1 MRIKTISGIVLA
13 AAIGIAGF
21 NGAVRAQSPGKEKA
35 RVTTTERVEFG
46 MRGLIQIV
54 DSFGEVRV
62 EGWDQ
67 PEVELI
73 VNKST
78 QKQYLPNDL
87 AKGLKELE
95 RVKVAMERVGES
107 SMLVIHTTYAS
118 RTPTRLWRGKTNLQL
133 EYTIRIPR
141 TSRLMVKHDI
151 GEVSISNVDGDI
163 EATNRIGELRLDLPE
178 ANQYAPMYVDAR
190 VKIGDVSSE
199 FGPETQRQK
208 LLGAKLEGDPASS
221 TRRLYLRVGIGE
233 IQVTKRKADPAAKPE
248 QKDGAN

>member
-1 MRIKTISGIVLA
+1 MRIKPTIWFCLVLTIVFFSLNA
-13 AAIGIAGF
+13 Q
-21 NGAVRAQSPGKEKA
+21 AQSPAKERAK
-35 RVTTTERVEFG
+35 VTTTERVEFG
-46 MRGLIQIV
+46 MRGLIQVI
-54 DSFGEVRV
+54 DSFGEVRI
-62 EGWDQ
+62 EGWDK
-67 PEVELI
+67 PEVELT

-78 QKQYLPNDL
+78 QKHYLPKDL
-87 AKGLKELE
+87 AKGMKELE

-107 SMLVIHTTYAS
+107 SMLVINTTYPS
-118 RTPTRLWRGKTNLQL
+118 RTPMRMMRGKTNLRL

-151 GEVSISNVDGDI
+151 GEVVIANVDGDI

-178 ANQYAPMYVDAR
+178 ANQYAVDAR

-208 LLGAKLEGDPASS
+208 LLGAKLAGDPATS

-233 IQVTKRKADPAAKPE
+233 IQVTKLKTNPVAKPD

>member
-1 MRIKTISGIVLA
+1 MRIKPTIWLCLVLTIVFFSLNA
-13 AAIGIAGF
+13 Q
-21 NGAVRAQSPGKEKA
+21 AQSPAKERAK
-35 RVTTTERVEFG
+35 VTTTERLEFG
-46 MRGLIQIV
+46 MRGLIQVI

-62 EGWDQ
+62 EGWDK
-67 PEVELI
+67 PEVELT

-78 QKQYLPNDL
+78 QKQYLPKDL
-87 AKGLKELE
+87 AKGIRELE

-107 SMLVIHTTYAS
+107 SMLVIHTTYPA
-118 RTPTRLWRGKTNLQL
+118 RTPMRMMRGKTNLQL

-151 GEVSISNVDGDI
+151 GEVVIANVDGDI
-163 EATNRIGELRLDLPE
+163 EATNRIGELRLELSE
-178 ANQYAPMYVDAR
+178 ANQYAPINVDAR

-208 LLGAKLEGDPASS
+208 LLGAKLAGDPATS

-233 IQVTKRKADPAAKPE
+233 IQVTKLKTEPAAKQD

>member
-1 MRIKTISGIVLA
+1 MRIKSILWLCLVVTIVTFCPLA
-13 AAIGIAGF
+13 W
-21 NGAVRAQSPGKEKA
+21 AQSPAKERAK
-35 RVTTTERVEFG
+35 VTTTERIEFG
-46 MRGLIQIV
+46 MRGLIQVI

-62 EGWDQ
+62 EGWDK
-67 PEVELI
+67 PEVELTL
-73 VNKST
+73 NKST
-78 QKQYLPNDL
+78 QKQYLPKDM
-87 AKGLKELE
+87 AKGMKELE

-107 SMLVIHTTYAS
+107 SMLVINTTYPA
-118 RTPTRLWRGKTNLQL
+118 RTPMRMMRGKTNLQL

-151 GEVSISNVDGDI
+151 GEVVIANVDGDI

-178 ANQYAPMYVDAR
+178 ANQYAVDAR

-208 LLGAKLEGDPASS
+208 LLGAKLAGDPATS

-233 IQVTKRKADPAAKPE
+233 IQVTKLKPE
-248 QKDGAN
+248 PVAKLDQKDGAN

>member
-1 MRIKTISGIVLA
+1 MRIKNTTWLSLLPAIIAFSIA
-13 AAIGIAGF
+13 AW
-21 NGAVRAQSPGKEKA
+21 AQSPAPQPLKQKA
-35 RVTTTERVEFG
+35 RVASTERIEFG

-62 EGWDQ
+62 EGWDK
-67 PEVELI
+67 PEVEL
-73 VNKST
+73 VVHKST
-78 QKQYLPNDL
+78 QKQYLPKDL

-95 RVKVAMERVGES
+95 RVKVTMERVGES
-107 SMLVIHTTYAS
+107 ELLVIHTTYPP

-151 GEVSISNVDGDI
+151 GEVSIANVDGDI

-208 LLGAKLEGDPASS
+208 LLGAKLAGDPAAP
-221 TRRLYLRVGIGE
+221 TRRLYLRVSIGD
-233 IQVTKRKADPAAKPE
+233 IQVTKLKAEPAAKQDVE
-248 QKDGAN
+248 R